1 MGRGQEGEGS
11 VVEVSSVRPDQ
22 VTPRLLA
29 MVATGR
35 SSLALVY
42 GNRQQRF
49 ELFSPAINW
58 ERVLVARIKRS
69 PVGYLTFQ
77 WEKTGPYALD
87 IGDFR
92 RVFGVVSGTWRW
104 ALHELLERRT
114 WSWGFYV
121 YGLKVLSQARRQGVA
136 TRLLEAARLRAGEFG
151 ATELVLDVFR
161 KNESAI
167 RFYLANGFHREGGS
181 QPLAGLLPV
190 LKMVTSVSWGAQ
202 SPR

>member
-1 MGRGQEGEGS
+1 MGCGQTEGRS
-11 VVEVSSVRPDQ
+11 VVEVCRVRPDL
-22 VTPRLLA
+22 VTPRLLM

-35 SSLALVY
+35 SSLAWIY
-42 GNRQQRF
+42 GNKQQRF
-49 ELFSPAINW
+49 ALFSPAINW
-58 ERVLVARIKRS
+58 ERVLVARIRRS
-69 PVGYLTFQ
+69 PVGYLAFQ
-77 WEKTGPYALD
+77 WDKTGPYALN

-104 ALHELLERRT
+104 VLHELLERRT

-136 TRLLEAARLRAGEFG
+136 TRLLEAARLQAGELG
-151 ATELVLDVFR
+151 AAELVLDVFR

-167 RFYLANGFHREGGS
+167 RFYLANGFHRDGGS

-190 LKMVTSVSWGAQ
+190 VKMVTSVSWGAQ